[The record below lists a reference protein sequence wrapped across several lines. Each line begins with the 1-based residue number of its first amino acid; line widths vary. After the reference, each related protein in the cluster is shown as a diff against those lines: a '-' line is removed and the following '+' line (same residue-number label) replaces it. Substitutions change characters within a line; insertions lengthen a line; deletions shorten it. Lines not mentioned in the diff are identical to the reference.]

1 MSLAPSFFNV
11 TTKSKLDRAA
21 PLNVGNFGVAV
32 SLAASG
38 GASVTAIGSDDFAE
52 SPCASRVSW

>member
-1 MSLAPSFFNV
+1 MSFAPSFFTV
-11 TTKSKLDRAA
+11 TAKSKLDRAA
-21 PLNVGNFGVAV
+21 PLNIGNFGVAV

-52 SPCASRVSW
+52 SPSALRVS